1 MGLCHL
7 KNANA
12 PDYSRMNA
20 SATSGYQGADP
31 PTPAPAGPNYSVRV
45 LPKRSTTSGNY
56 VCWNLDASENREFF
70 VRNYSTGN
78 AFGAK
83 IARQA
88 SALAVGQESGFSVLR
103 FGGTGN
109 DYLTYEFGG
118 TKCPPKSEYKQC
130 LNESTWRGLLSF
142 TEMAQ
147 AKIIVGLSMNTENDR
162 RRRLNHLATAA
173 DGVQTEAGHPTDELL
188 HKEVHPTDELLNKEV
203 HPTDELCPACAGT
216 HHGAPLFPTGAV
228 HASDEL
234 LNQEVHASDELA
246 PTSGDDPFPYPW
258 DPQNARE
265 LLEWTIANDLD
276 HLLYGLELG
285 NEQNTKYTA
294 VQIAHNTARLYNL
307 TLELWPDESRRPRL
321 FGPDPHSLH
330 DTSSSAS
337 QAELAWMADWL
348 STCETLGLPIF
359 GLTHHEV

>member
-1 MGLCHL
+1 
-7 KNANA
+7 
-12 PDYSRMNA
+12 MNA
-20 SATSGYQGADP
+20 SVTSGYQGADP
-31 PTPAPAGPNYSVRV
+31 PTPAPAGPTYSVRV

-56 VCWNLDASENREFF
+56 VCWNIDASENREFF

-78 AFGAK
+78 AFGSK

-88 SALAVGQESGFSVLR
+88 SALAVGQESGFAVLR

-162 RRRLNHLATAA
+162 RRRLIHRASAA
-173 DGVQTEAGHPTDELL
+173 DGVQTEAGHPTDEL
-188 HKEVHPTDELLNKEV
+188 
-203 HPTDELCPACAGT
+203 CPACRCSPRRL
-216 HHGAPLFPTGAV
+216 HFPTGAIDELPNKGV
-228 HASDEL
+228 HAS
-234 LNQEVHASDELA
+234 ELA
-246 PTSGDDPFPYPW
+246 HTSGDDPFPYPW
-258 DPQNARE
+258 DPTNARE
-265 LLEWTIANDLD
+265 LLEWTIANGLD
-276 HLLYGLELG
+276 HLLYGVELG
-285 NEQNTKYTA
+285 NEQNTKYSA

-307 TLELWPDESRRPRL
+307 TLELWPDDSRRPRL

-330 DTSSSAS
+330 DTSSGAS
-337 QAELAWMADWL
+337 QMELAWMTEWL
-348 STCETLGLPIF
+348 STCKTLGLPIY
-359 GLTHHEV
+359 GVTHHEV